1 MSAVLVSSETSFFR
15 VSSETSQKNDGES
28 IAGRV
33 HCRMSLRM
41 RESPLQDESQNEG
54 ESIAGPSPSF
64 RWFAGEC

>member
-41 RESPLQDESQNEG
+41 RESPLPAPLPVSDGLLVNVDILYLTE
-54 ESIAGPSPSF
+54 ASP
-64 RWFAGEC
+64 